1 MYKNNTQSL
10 NDDVITY
17 TIMLVKQVA
26 LRVAKIKLKC
36 VLIGRLFT
44 FFTLISIYLC
54 LLT

>member
-1 MYKNNTQSL
+1 M

-17 TIMLVKQVA
+17 TIMFVKQVA
-26 LRVAKIKLKC
+26 LPVAKIKLKC

-44 FFTLISIYLC
+44 FFTLIGIYLC